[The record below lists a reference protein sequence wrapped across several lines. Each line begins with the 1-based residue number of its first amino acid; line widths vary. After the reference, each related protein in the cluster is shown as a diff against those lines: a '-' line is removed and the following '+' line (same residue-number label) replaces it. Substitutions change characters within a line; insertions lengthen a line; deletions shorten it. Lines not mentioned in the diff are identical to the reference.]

1 MFQPILQLFTIHYS
15 LLTIHLKRKHCL
27 RKPGSV
33 LACHL
38 SSPRVTPWLKRSTLH
53 RKSGGQPSD
62 DGIRELAAP
71 SRHSPT
77 ITRRLVVSYTTFSPL
92 LFAERLFSSAGTCC
106 HQQLPLSEVGCP
118 MLPGLSSCVILA
130 PATSRGSVFEGKST
144 K

>member
-1 MFQPILQLFTIHYS
+1 MFQM
-15 LLTIHLKRKHCL
+15 LLHLVTFHIKRKHCL

-53 RKSGGQPSD
+53 RKSDGQPSD

-106 HQQLPLSEVGCP
+106 HQQLPLSEVGRP
-118 MLPGLSSCVILA
+118 VLPGLSSCVIMT